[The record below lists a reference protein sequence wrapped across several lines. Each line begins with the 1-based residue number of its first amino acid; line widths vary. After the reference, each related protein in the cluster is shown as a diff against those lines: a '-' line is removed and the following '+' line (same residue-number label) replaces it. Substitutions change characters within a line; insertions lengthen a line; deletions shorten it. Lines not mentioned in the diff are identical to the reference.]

1 MGSTLGNSGSESSDP
16 PFRNSGSGS
25 SVDPFEIV
33 DPDPDRGMY
42 FAKYYGWGDWEKNGA
57 GKKKKNESVRNKMK
71 KKGKGKRTKEKGV
84 VIFFV
89 HIWHTFVDNCIL
101 T

>member
-1 MGSTLGNSGSESSDP
+1 MDPDHGSTLGNSGSESSDP

-42 FAKYYGWGDWEKNGA
+42 FAKYYGWGDGA

-71 KKGKGKRTKEKGV
+71 KKGKGKRRKGKGGER
-84 VIFFV
+84 FL
-89 HIWHTFVDNCIL
+89 C
-101 T
+101 